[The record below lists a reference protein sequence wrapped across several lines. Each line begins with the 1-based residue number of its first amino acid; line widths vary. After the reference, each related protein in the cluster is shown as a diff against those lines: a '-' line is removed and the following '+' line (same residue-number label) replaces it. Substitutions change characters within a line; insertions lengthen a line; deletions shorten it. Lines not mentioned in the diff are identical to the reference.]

1 LNPYHP
7 NHRNIVP
14 AVWNTGLCMGIGIG
28 TPALNRP
35 TLGPTTMHA
44 INAHRPPVACTTQAP
59 PKSTAPLPNN
69 RDPGFVGLAHPSA
82 LHAQCATMG

>member
-1 LNPYHP
+1 MNPYHP

-59 PKSTAPLPNN
+59 P
-69 RDPGFVGLAHPSA
+69 
-82 LHAQCATMG
+82 